1 MVGWRCCWH
10 VDVRDARARDR
21 DDPPPLAT
29 GRMQTDVT
37 TSDSRGRPSATPFP
51 SATAFLFACGL
62 AQALHLSSATP
73 MRRHVNSPRVAP
85 TRVHV
90 KVACDSEPSHIER
103 IRRIDP
109 SVRLFHDARA
119 MNDSIESNEVSAASL
134 HCDIFESG
142 ADCRSRSPMR
152 LLNRGISRGAETAHS
167 LWFEQFR
174 TIRLTRPKTVIIEC
188 APPDTDT
195 ELDYQQGVEIL
206 EELGYAVTVC
216 TRFPSDLCGDAV
228 HKDRFYALASLSPIK
243 LNMLDAL
250 IVEHKPF
257 TECLLPLGDVPDEL
271 WVDRASERFIP
282 FNRAGP
288 PTYSLE
294 NMSWQSLKN
303 YHQ

>member
-1 MVGWRCCWH
+1 
-10 VDVRDARARDR
+10 
-21 DDPPPLAT
+21 
-29 GRMQTDVT
+29 MQ
-37 TSDSRGRPSATPFP
+37 
-51 SATAFLFACGL
+51 
-62 AQALHLSSATP
+62 
-73 MRRHVNSPRVAP
+73 
-85 TRVHV
+85 
-90 KVACDSEPSHIER
+90 VACDSEPSHIER

-152 LLNRGISRGAETAHS
+152 LLNRGISREAETAHS

-271 WVDRASERFIP
+271 WVDRAR
-282 FNRAGP
+282 
-288 PTYSLE
+288 
-294 NMSWQSLKN
+294 
-303 YHQ
+303 